1 MSLCRGQDKRQGRYH
16 LIGTEEGDPAVVE
29 RVRWLVV
36 AMGVARGTPGGL
48 AISNIARLGYVMTR
62 TPILPATGW
71 RLLRL
76 DHPGVVYSGEP
87 LPERYR
93 PWPATERAALQVDLS
108 GIARLQ
114 FVSAH
119 TTLQI
124 LSELR
129 MQGHLFEPG
138 PELFPPS

>member
-1 MSLCRGQDKRQGRYH
+1 MRF
-16 LIGTEEGDPAVVE
+16 
-29 RVRWLVV
+29 
-36 AMGVARGTPGGL
+36 
-48 AISNIARLGYVMTR
+48 
-62 TPILPATGW
+62 
-71 RLLRL
+71 

-93 PWPATERAALQVDLS
+93 PWPATERAALQVDLA

-119 TTLQI
+119 TTPHV

-129 MQGHLFEPG
+129 LQGHLFELGQEPIPPG
-138 PELFPPS
+138 